1 MDSSADAPTLGDV
14 WAWSHLNDAMDI
26 CYSDEEDEVVA
37 TSSRSRTH
45 RDPDQTSSMDIDSHG
60 AKAHDL

>member
-1 MDSSADAPTLGDV
+1 MDNSTDTPTLGDV
-14 WAWSHLNDAMDI
+14 WAWSQLNDAMDI
-26 CYSDEEDEVVA
+26 CYSDEEEVVA

-45 RDPDQTSSMDIDSHG
+45 KDHDQTSRMDIDSHG